1 MKEISP
7 ETSCFICKNRHED
20 VRQLA
25 LQASKYPDVNMA
37 EAVVQIAGWQIAE
50 KKIPLWAQTE
60 GVRYPQHLSMEQCS
74 SEVTARYK
82 ASLVKGDSFAD
93 LTAGLFIWEV
103 DNEKNSFCSI
113 RVCAVYQNRRACR
126 RMRSTAEGV

>member
-37 EAVVQIAGWQIAE
+37 EAVIQIAGWQIAE
-50 KKIPLWAQTE
+50 KEDSSMGADRRGT
-60 GVRYPQHLSMEQCS
+60 LSAAFVNGTM
-74 SEVTARYK
+74 
-82 ASLVKGDSFAD
+82 
-93 LTAGLFIWEV
+93 FIG
-103 DNEKNSFCSI
+103 SYCTI
-113 RVCAVYQNRRACR
+113 
-126 RMRSTAEGV
+126 

>member
-37 EAVVQIAGWQIAE
+37 EAVVQIADGRLLKRRFLYGRRPKGYVIRS
-50 KKIPLWAQTE
+50 ICLWNN
-60 GVRYPQHLSMEQCS
+60 VHRKLLH
-74 SEVTARYK
+74 
-82 ASLVKGDSFAD
+82 D
-93 LTAGLFIWEV
+93 
-103 DNEKNSFCSI
+103 I
-113 RVCAVYQNRRACR
+113 RLH
-126 RMRSTAEGV
+126 

>member
-60 GVRYPQHLSMEQCS
+60 GYVIR
-74 SEVTARYK
+74 
-82 ASLVKGDSFAD
+82 
-93 LTAGLFIWEV
+93 
-103 DNEKNSFCSI
+103 SI
-113 RVCAVYQNRRACR
+113 CQWNNAHRKLLHDIRLH
-126 RMRSTAEGV
+126 

>member
-60 GVRYPQHLSMEQCS
+60 GIRYPQHLSMEQCS

-93 LTAGLFIWEV
+93 LTAGLGVDFSFIARNFNQADYVE
-103 DNEKNSFCSI
+103 
-113 RVCAVYQNRRACR
+113 R
-126 RMRSTAEGV
+126 

>member
-74 SEVTARYK
+74 SEVTASPNNPLALFSSL
-82 ASLVKGDSFAD
+82 ASCEIFFA
-93 LTAGLFIWEV
+93 
-103 DNEKNSFCSI
+103 SSS
-113 RVCAVYQNRRACR
+113 VYP
-126 RMRSTAEGV
+126 

>member
-50 KKIPLWAQTE
+50 KKIPLWVADRRDT
-60 GVRYPQHLSMEQCS
+60 LSAAFVNGTM
-74 SEVTARYK
+74 
-82 ASLVKGDSFAD
+82 
-93 LTAGLFIWEV
+93 FIG
-103 DNEKNSFCSI
+103 SYCTI
-113 RVCAVYQNRRACR
+113 
-126 RMRSTAEGV
+126 